1 MKAPMLTADVIIRLS
16 GDRIILIRRG
26 RSPYRGSW
34 AIPGGFVE
42 YGETVED
49 AARREALEETGL
61 DVEIEDLLGVYS
73 DPRRDPRGHTVSVCF
88 TASAVS
94 GEPEAGSDAADIG
107 IFHIEDIDDLELA
120 FDHRKILEDFRRQI
134 PGID

>member
-1 MKAPMLTADVIIRLS
+1 MKTPMLTVDVIIRLS

-61 DVEIEDLLGVYS
+61 DVEIKDLLGVYS

-88 TASAVS
+88 TARVVS

>member
-1 MKAPMLTADVIIRLS
+1 MKAPMLTVDVIIRLS

-61 DVEIEDLLGVYS
+61 DVEIKDLLGVYS

-88 TASAVS
+88 TARVVS

>member
-1 MKAPMLTADVIIRLS
+1 MKTPMLTVDVIIRLS

-61 DVEIEDLLGVYS
+61 DVEIKDLLGVYS

-88 TASAVS
+88 TARAVS